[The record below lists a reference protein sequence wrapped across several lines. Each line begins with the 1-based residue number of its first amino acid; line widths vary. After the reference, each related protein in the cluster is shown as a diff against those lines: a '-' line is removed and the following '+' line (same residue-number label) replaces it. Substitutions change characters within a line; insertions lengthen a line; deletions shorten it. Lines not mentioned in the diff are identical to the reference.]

1 MIQKG
6 TKLKVSDNSGAKI
19 VECIHIKKDSTS
31 SLGKTLL
38 ISVKQL
44 RKQRKK
50 FSKVKKG
57 GIYRALILRSKEGI
71 KRFNGF
77 NIKFGDNAVTLLPRI
92 KKDGTNIG
100 QDLKKP
106 FATRILGPTSK
117 ELRILGYNRV
127 ITLSS
132 YII

>member
-6 TKLKVSDNSGAKI
+6 TRLRVSDNSGAKI
-19 VECIHIKKDSTS
+19 VECIHVKKDRKNV
-31 SLGKTLL
+31 LGKTVLV
-38 ISVKQL
+38 SVKEL
-44 RKQRKK
+44 RKQRKR

-71 KRFNGF
+71 KRFNGL
-77 NIKFGDNAVTLLPRI
+77 NIKFDDNAVTLLPRI
-92 KKDGTNIG
+92 NKDAPNVS

-106 FATRILGPTSK
+106 FGTRIFGPTSN
-117 ELRILGYNRV
+117 ELRTLGYTRI